1 MPDFYDP
8 QKHHRRSI
16 RLKDYDYTQ
25 PGAYFV
31 TICVHER
38 ECLFGEVIDGL
49 MDLNGYGQ
57 IAQREWQRLSAFTM
71 IHHDRITSMSVKVV
85 ATNRKARHEYFIL
98 DQLEAGL
105 VLQGSEIKSIRAGQ
119 ISLAEA
125 YVRIDNGE
133 EAWLVEAHIAP
144 YDQASY
150 NNHEP
155 RRPRK
160 LLLHK
165 TQIRKLWDEM
175 RQKGVTIIP
184 LQVYL
189 KEGRAKIEIAVAK
202 GKKLYDKRQDI
213 ARRDMER
220 EIERTFNR
228 RG

>member
-1 MPDFYDP
+1 
-8 QKHHRRSI
+8 
-16 RLKDYDYTQ
+16 
-25 PGAYFV
+25 
-31 TICVHER
+31 
-38 ECLFGEVIDGL
+38 
-49 MDLNGYGQ
+49 
-57 IAQREWQRLSAFTM
+57 
-71 IHHDRITSMSVKVV
+71 MSVKVV

-98 DQLEAGL
+98 DQMEAGL
-105 VLQGSEIKSIRAGQ
+105 VLQGSEIKSIRAGK

-165 TQIRKLWDEM
+165 SQIRDLWDDI
-175 RQKGVTIIP
+175 RQKGVTVIP
-184 LQVYL
+184 LRVYL
-189 KEGRAKIEIAVAK
+189 KDGRAKVEIALAK
-202 GKKLYDKRQDI
+202 GKKQYDKRQEI

-220 EIERTFNR
+220 EIERNVKWR
-228 RG
+228 N